1 MAEVATFG
9 AIAVAVFSLVVLR
22 FHGTVKPVFRF
33 FDLVTDFG
41 QISQLKRRAVFIDQ
55 VFKRNAVKTQIS
67 IVQVKSILWEVI
79 CLLNEVKITVL
90 HSPGKATGEM

>member
-1 MAEVATFG
+1 MAEVAAFG

-22 FHGTVKPVFRF
+22 LHGAVKPVFRF

-41 QISQLKRRAVFIDQ
+41 QISQLKGGAVFIDQ
-55 VFKRNAVKTQIS
+55 VFQRYSVKTQIS

-79 CLLNEVKITVL
+79 CLLNEVKVTVL